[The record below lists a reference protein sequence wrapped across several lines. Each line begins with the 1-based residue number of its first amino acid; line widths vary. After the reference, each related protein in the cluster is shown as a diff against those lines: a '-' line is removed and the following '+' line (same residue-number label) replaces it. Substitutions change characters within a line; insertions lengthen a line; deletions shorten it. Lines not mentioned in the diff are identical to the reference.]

1 MGKSL
6 LVLIVMVAGVCAQAP
21 SPHPAF
27 EAFEVAT
34 IKPTPPDW
42 NGGRF
47 IRMQTAHQL
56 VARNHSIKTLLA
68 AAYNL
73 SPHAIFGVPEWG
85 DSDHYDILAQVPG
98 DIRPNLDEQMAML
111 RKLLADR
118 FGLVFHRE
126 RREMPVYALTVAKN
140 GPQLKPTK
148 IPDDVTPAGP
158 PALAFVIA
166 PDGVSLPAVSAT
178 VGEFASVLQRAAMN
192 RPVVDQTGLTG
203 RYDFLLD
210 FLPDETQFGGLGLK
224 PNPDRPKPD
233 LFAAVQQQLGLRL
246 EATKGTVDTLVVDRF
261 TKPSEN

>member
-1 MGKSL
+1 MRRAFAG
-6 LVLIVMVAGVCAQAP
+6 LIIAAGVGFAQG
-21 SPHPAF
+21 PAARPVF

-34 IKPTPPDW
+34 IKPTPADW
-42 NGGRF
+42 SGGRF

-56 VARNHSIKTLLA
+56 VARNHSVKTLLA

-73 SPHAIFGVPEWG
+73 SPQAIFGVPEWG
-85 DSDHYDILAQVPG
+85 DSEHYDILAQVPG
-98 DIRPNLDEQMAML
+98 DVRPNLDEQMAML

-126 RREMPVYALTVAKN
+126 KKEMPVYALTVAKN

-148 IPDDVTPAGP
+148 ISDDVVPQGP

-210 FLPDETQFGGLGLK
+210 FLPDETQFGGLGIK
-224 PNPDRPKPD
+224 PNPDHPKPD
-233 LFAAVQQQLGLRL
+233 LFAAIQQQLGLRL
-246 EATKGTVDTLVVDRF
+246 EATKGVVDTLVVDRF
-261 TKPSEN
+261 RPPSEN

>member
-1 MGKSL
+1 MWKAIAFSFVAAAV
-6 LVLIVMVAGVCAQAP
+6 VLAQPQVARP
-21 SPHPAF
+21 TF
-27 EAFEVAT
+27 DAFEVAT

-73 SPHAIFGVPEWG
+73 SPQAIFGVPEWG
-85 DSDHYDILAQVPG
+85 DSEHYDILAQVPG
-98 DIRPNLDEQMAML
+98 EVRPNLDEQMAML
-111 RKLLADR
+111 RKLLTDR

-140 GPQLKPTK
+140 GVQLKPTK
-148 IPDDVTPAGP
+148 IADDVTPQGP
-158 PALAFVIA
+158 PALVFVIA

-210 FLPDETQFGGLGLK
+210 FLPDETQFGGLGIK

-246 EATKGTVDTLVVDRF
+246 EATKGVVDTLVVDRYG
-261 TKPSEN
+261 KPSEN